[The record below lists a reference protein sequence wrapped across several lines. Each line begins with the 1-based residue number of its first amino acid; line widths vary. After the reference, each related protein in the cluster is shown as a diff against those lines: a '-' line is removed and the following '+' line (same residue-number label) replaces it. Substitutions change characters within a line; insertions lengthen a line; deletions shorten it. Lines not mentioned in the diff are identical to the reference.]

1 MEAEMAVKVHA
12 ACDIDDSCA
21 DKKSNQYADNDLLCL
36 HLPGA
41 LFAGALCLFTGL
53 CRIAV
58 ILIILIGIVI
68 LIDVTVLIEFC
79 SVYGVLGLVF
89 VILMESCKM
98 NVIRILF

>member
-1 MEAEMAVKVHA
+1 MAVKVHA

-21 DKKSNQYADNDLLCL
+21 DKESNQYADDDLLCL
-36 HLPGA
+36 HLPGT

-58 ILIILIGIVI
+58 ILIIFISVVI
-68 LIDVTVLIEFC
+68 LINVAVFIEFC